1 MTKIHDEQLNT
12 VSQAAAKT
20 LKTFRFMDIP
30 NFIPISDKLILK
42 MRRQF
47 QAGEDKV
54 EMGIITNHHLKI
66 QDVKFNGVSG
76 KLVSSPTTD
85 FTKGVI
91 FNVHGGGFVMGT
103 ARERNVLLAAAE
115 TSLPV
120 YSVAY
125 TLAPEAG
132 SKVALDEVSR
142 FYQGLL
148 EEIGQRKLF
157 GMGSSAGASIITAV
171 IFRAHQQR
179 LRLPDGM
186 LLFAPALDISG
197 NGDSTVFNNRRDV
210 MSAHLALRMAQKYI
224 QDTDPKS
231 PMISPIYGAIGSW
244 FPPTFMSS
252 GTRDIMLSNVLR
264 FAEKLGVA
272 GVPYQYVI
280 KEGMWH
286 GFHWEENL
294 PEAISSRKQ
303 AWQFL
308 NQLNE

>member
-115 TSLPV
+115 TSLPFIPWR
-120 YSVAY
+120 
-125 TLAPEAG
+125 TP
-132 SKVALDEVSR
+132 
-142 FYQGLL
+142 LL
-148 EEIGQRKLF
+148 PRQ
-157 GMGSSAGASIITAV
+157 V
-171 IFRAHQQR
+171 P
-179 LRLPDGM
+179 RLPWTKC
-186 LLFAPALDISG
+186 PAFIRDCWKRSG
-197 NGDSTVFNNRRDV
+197 NGNYLGWEAPLVQVSLPQLFLGPTNNGCGYQMGCCCLRPHLILVGMATAQCLTIGGMSCQLILPCGWLKSTFR
-210 MSAHLALRMAQKYI
+210 I
-224 QDTDPKS
+224 
-231 PMISPIYGAIGSW
+231 PI
-244 FPPTFMSS
+244 P
-252 GTRDIMLSNVLR
+252 NH
-264 FAEKLGVA
+264 
-272 GVPYQYVI
+272 Q
-280 KEGMWH
+280 
-286 GFHWEENL
+286 
-294 PEAISSRKQ
+294 
-303 AWQFL
+303 
-308 NQLNE
+308 